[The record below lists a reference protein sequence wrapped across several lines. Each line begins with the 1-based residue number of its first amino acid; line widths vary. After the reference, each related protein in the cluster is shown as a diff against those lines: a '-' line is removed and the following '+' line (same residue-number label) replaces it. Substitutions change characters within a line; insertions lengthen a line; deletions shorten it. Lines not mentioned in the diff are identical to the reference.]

1 MKALLYRRFNS
12 FTVAGTLLLN
22 LCFTMSF
29 CLESEARTGE
39 YGDDLTELSLEQL
52 MNIEVT
58 SVSRRPQK
66 LADAAAAVFVITRED
81 IRRSGVTSIADAL
94 RMAPGIEV
102 ARIDANK
109 WAVSSRGFNDRIA
122 NKMLVLFDGRTVYT
136 PLFSGVFWDRQDT
149 LLEDIDRIEV
159 IRGPGATLWGANAVN
174 GVINIITRP
183 ADETV
188 GGLVTAGGGTMERG
202 FGEARYGMKL
212 GRNTSFRLF
221 GKYLDR
227 SNFVYSSGRE
237 AADGWHAVRGG
248 FRMDSEPTKRDSL
261 TVQGDIYDSRLGE
274 TFMVPQIS
282 PPYSSSFDSTTRVF
296 GGNIL
301 SRWKHSFSELEDFTL
316 QLYYD
321 RSEQSFAL
329 VGEKRDIFDLDFQS
343 RFHIGGRHEVV
354 WGAGYRFSHDSI
366 ANTDFLTIVPASKD
380 DHLFSAFVQDDI
392 TIIAGRLHLVLGS
405 KFEHNDYTGF
415 EMQPNVRLLW
425 TPDNRLTLWGA
436 ISRAVRTPS
445 RSDDGVRF
453 DIQTIPPGAADNP
466 GPVPVTVQVRGSA
479 DLKSEEL
486 VAYEFGCRIEPTDS
500 ISLDLA
506 TFYNVYSDLISATP
520 GASSLAISPT
530 PHAVS
535 ILDLTNR
542 LDAYSYGAELAASV
556 RVADWWR
563 LNGAYTF
570 LRIFLQGGQ
579 QATVSD
585 TTADP
590 EHQFSLRSS
599 MDLGHN
605 LELDL
610 WLRYV
615 DEIPSI
621 GISSYVTLDT
631 RLAWKP
637 LKNLELSLVG
647 QNLLHDRQAEF
658 VSQVIPTKPSDVE
671 RGFYGKVTWK
681 F

>member
-1 MKALLYRRFNS
+1 MNAFLCRIKHS
-12 FTVAGTLLLN
+12 FTGAGMLLVIA
-22 LCFTMSF
+22 
-29 CLESEARTGE
+29 CLSLSVCRETDARVGE
-39 YGDDLTELSLEQL
+39 HGDDLTELSLEQL

-58 SVSRRPQK
+58 SVSRKPQR

-174 GVINIITRP
+174 GVINIITRR
-183 ADETV
+183 ADETA
-188 GGLVTAGGGTMERG
+188 GGLATAGGGNVERA
-202 FGEARYGMKL
+202 FGGARYGMKP
-212 GRNTSFRLF
+212 GKNTSFRLF

-227 SNFVYSSGRE
+227 SDFVDSSGNE

-248 FRMDSEPTKRDSL
+248 FRMDSEPSGSDGL
-261 TVQGDIYDSRLGE
+261 TIQGDIYDGRLGE
-274 TFMVPQIS
+274 TFIVSQLTS
-282 PPYSSSFDSTTRVF
+282 PYSKEFDSTTRIF
-296 GGNIL
+296 GGNVL
-301 SRWKHSFSELEDFTL
+301 SRWKHAFSESADFVL

-343 RFHIGGRHEVV
+343 RFRFGGRQEIV
-354 WGAGYRFSHDSI
+354 WGAGYRFTHDRV
-366 ANTDFLTIVPASKD
+366 ANTDILAFNPASKD

-392 TIIAGRLHLVLGS
+392 AIIAGRLHLILGS

-415 EMQPNVRLLW
+415 EMQPDVRLLW
-425 TPDNRLTLWGA
+425 TPDSRLTLWGA
-436 ISRAVRTPS
+436 VSRAVRTPS
-445 RSDDGVRF
+445 RSDEGVRF
-453 DIQTIPPGAADNP
+453 DIQTVPPATAGNP
-466 GPVPVTVQVRGSA
+466 GPVPVLVEVRGST

-486 VAYEFGCRIEPTDS
+486 VAYELGCRFEPADI

-506 TFYNVYSDLISATP
+506 TFYNVYRDLISATP
-520 GASSLAISPT
+520 GASLPSVSPV
-530 PHAVS
+530 PHVVS

-542 LDAYSYGAELAASV
+542 QNAYSYGAELAAGV
-556 RVADWWR
+556 RVSDWWR
-563 LNGAYTF
+563 LNAAYTF

-579 QATVSD
+579 LSALSE

-590 EHQFSLRSS
+590 RHQFSLRSS
-599 MDLGHN
+599 MDLGHDV
-605 LELDL
+605 ELDL

-637 LKNLELSLVG
+637 WKNLELSLVG

-671 RGFYGKVTWK
+671 RGFYGKITWI

>member
-1 MKALLYRRFNS
+1 MKALLYRHDNS
-12 FTVAGTLLLN
+12 FTVAGTLLISVCL
-22 LCFTMSF
+22 LLFF
-29 CLESEARTGE
+29 CRGSEAGTGE

-66 LADAAAAVFVITRED
+66 LADAAAAVFVISRED

-174 GVINIITRP
+174 GVINIITRR

-188 GGLVTAGGGTMERG
+188 GGLVTAGGGTVERG
-202 FGEARYGMKL
+202 FGGARYGMKT
-212 GRNTSFRLF
+212 GKNTSFRVF

-227 SNFVYSSGRE
+227 SDFADSSGKE
-237 AADGWHAVRGG
+237 TADGWHAVRGG
-248 FRMDSEPTKRDSL
+248 FRMDSEPTERDSL
-261 TVQGDIYDSRLGE
+261 TVQGDVYDSRLGE
-274 TFMVPQIS
+274 TFIIPQFF
-282 PPYSSSFDSTTRVF
+282 PPYTNTFDSTTRVF
-296 GGNIL
+296 GGNVL
-301 SRWKHSFSELEDFTL
+301 SRWKHAFSESADFAL

-343 RFHIGGRHEVV
+343 RFPIGGRQEVV
-354 WGAGYRFSHDSI
+354 WGGGYRFSHDRV
-366 ANTDFLTIVPASKD
+366 ANTDTLTFVPASKD

-392 TIIAGRLHLVLGS
+392 TLLANRLHLILGS

-445 RSDDGVRF
+445 RSDEGVRF
-453 DIQTIPPGAADNP
+453 DIQAIPPGTADNP
-466 GPVPVTVQVRGSA
+466 GPVPVLVQVRGST

-486 VAYEFGCRIEPTDS
+486 VAYELGCRFEPADFVS
-500 ISLDLA
+500 VDLA

-520 GASSLAISPT
+520 GASFPVISPT

-556 RVADWWR
+556 RVSEWWR
-563 LNGAYTF
+563 LNAAYTF

-579 QATVSD
+579 QATLSD

-599 MDLGHN
+599 MDLGREV
-605 LELDL
+605 ELDL

-631 RLAWKP
+631 RLAWRP
-637 LKNLELSLVG
+637 WKNLELSLVG

-658 VSQVIPTKPSDVE
+658 VSQVIPTKPSEVE
-671 RGFYGKVTWK
+671 RSFYGKMTWM